1 MEGENTTVET
11 TETSGSP
18 QTTPAQENNGTGAAT
33 EGQQGFSQEYVD
45 NAVKDAVA
53 SAREEWQKEADEAAE
68 LAKLSKDDK
77 DKKLFEK
84 DKAKLAEDKAKF
96 EHDKLVLETKNQ
108 LSEKKLPS
116 SFADFLVSENADSTL
131 KNINSF
137 EAAWNQAV
145 QEAVNEKLKGST
157 PQTGTTNTGE
167 TDPFLAGFMNKR

>member
-1 MEGENTTVET
+1 MEGEHTTVET
-11 TETSGSP
+11 TEQ
-18 QTTPAQENNGTGAAT
+18 QTTGASASAQENGTGAAA

-53 SAREEWQKEADEAAE
+53 TAREEWQKEVDEAAE

-84 DKAKLAEDKAKF
+84 DKAKFAEEKAAF
-96 EHDKLVLETKNQ
+96 ERDKLVLETRNQ

-116 SFADFLVSENADSTL
+116 NFADFLVSENADSTL

-145 QEAVNEKLKGST
+145 QEAVNERLKGST

-167 TDPFLAGFMNKR
+167 TDPFLAGFMSKR